1 MLRAGC
7 LSPSLQHKADPAT
20 HGEGTSL
27 FLLWIGKQSCLHPAR
42 APRQLQGLF
51 CWPEQSCAGA
61 ASVFFVEIKT
71 TLWKES
77 CWPWEGWRG
86 SASPGVLPCGQP
98 GDGCGPFLCCC
109 RKGTTHPSHLSSTA
123 SPLCVISQDS
133 TSVFHAGH
141 PVLPSA
147 PPQARQ
153 VPLPSFPCSHISATH
168 PSSSLIP

>member
-51 CWPEQSCAGA
+51 CWPEQSWAGA

-71 TLWKES
+71 RLWKES
-77 CWPWEGWRG
+77 CWPWEGWRALLLLG
-86 SASPGVLPCGQP
+86 LCPAVSQGMAV
-98 GDGCGPFLCCC
+98 GP
-109 RKGTTHPSHLSSTA
+109 SYA
-123 SPLCVISQDS
+123 A
-133 TSVFHAGH
+133 AGK
-141 PVLPSA
+141 
-147 PPQARQ
+147 
-153 VPLPSFPCSHISATH
+153 VPLILPT
-168 PSSSLIP
+168 